1 MATSQ
6 PLEGH
11 PAVAYAL
18 AEADPMYA
26 RGRRFRLDQLDGGQ
40 YWFVTKDAMNEFVQ
54 IHDFRY
60 VKEEE
65 MMKMRA
71 AYDEPTD

>member
-6 PLEGH
+6 PLDGH
-11 PAVAYAL
+11 PAVAYSL
-18 AEADPMYA
+18 SELDPMFVK
-26 RGRRFRLDQLDGGQ
+26 GRRFRLDQLDGGQ
-40 YWFVTKDAMNEFVQ
+40 YWFVTKDEMNTFVQ

-60 VKEEE
+60 VMESE
-65 MMKMRA
+65 MMQMRA